1 MLSPTDP
8 LFTLHI
14 SNELD
19 KTQAIP
25 TRNSIGFKKISGGSS
40 VTGVCFVRE
49 PFCRRDGGW
58 RRRSERRTSGSS
70 ASNGDDSDDGS
81 SSSCSSSS
89 LQFRCSNLLIAN
101 SVKHQK
107 NDFTSFY
114 GAIHVSAGSN
124 SSLSGG
130 ILASC
135 HLDGTAKLW
144 DLSTRRCIVRDICHE
159 NRIGAGLALR
169 RVGNDS
175 SVNGFEDSR
184 HQFLYQ
190 TRDPMGTVTL
200 HDLNRP
206 ETKIVEL
213 HTHST
218 TFCAM
223 APCQGRFVNNF
234 GIGHSQSSASS
245 EAQHLVAL
253 PNESQSTAE
262 VRDLRINPG
271 KSPAWKVTIGED
283 YKGWQGYSAKSR
295 YYGMVTSLALCLQE
309 PSQRI
314 VLGCGMEDGS
324 IFFHDLGGIGR
335 GREPWW
341 IGHGKET
348 TIVNNDYPGQNTKL
362 QSDKFDGMTHAESR
376 FVCRAKVAKDPV
388 LCLDLISSRCKRQAN
403 NYETATNMASLLAV
417 SGCAGDA
424 DAMAELPNQD
434 QGTITTIK
442 VDLANENLSD
452 HRGPEEM
459 KANIRKRTQT
469 CSLSSGGR
477 VGVSTCR
484 FRPDGR
490 IFGVGGWDHRLR
502 IFGRTSSKPLAVLH
516 GHDENVVALDW
527 APNSAVSGLVATGAA
542 DGRICVYR
550 IFPHSLR
557 EI

>member
-8 LFTLHI
+8 LFTLHT
-14 SNELD
+14 SNYLD
-19 KTQAIP
+19 KAQAIP
-25 TRNSIGFKKISGGSS
+25 TSNTNSVETLSCGSS

-58 RRRSERRTSGSS
+58 RHLNKFRLSRSSEVD
-70 ASNGDDSDDGS
+70 SNSDDSDDD

-89 LQFRCSNLLIAN
+89 LNFQCSNLLLGRNA
-101 SVKHQK
+101 KHDT
-107 NDFTSFY
+107 NDDTSLY
-114 GAIHVSAGSN
+114 EATHISAGSN

-144 DLSTRRCIVRDICHE
+144 DLSTRRCIVRDICHK
-159 NRIGAGLALR
+159 NRTGAGLALR
-169 RVGNDS
+169 RLGNQS
-175 SVNGFEDSR
+175 SVEAFEDMR

-206 ETKIVEL
+206 ETHIVEL

-223 APCQGRFVNNF
+223 APCQGELRNKDVEC
-234 GIGHSQSSASS
+234 SQAPASP

-253 PNESQSTAE
+253 PNEARSTVE
-262 VRDLRINPG
+262 VRDLRCDPG

-283 YKGWQGYSAKSR
+283 YEGWQWYTAKSR
-295 YYGMVTSLALCLQE
+295 HYGMVTSLALCLQE
-309 PSQRI
+309 TSQRI

-324 IFFHDLGGIGR
+324 ILFHDLSGIGR

-341 IGHGKET
+341 IGHEKET
-348 TIVNNDYPGQNTKL
+348 TIVDNDFYAAQSINQ
-362 QSDKFDGMTHAESR
+362 QSDKSDSESR
-376 FVCRAKVAKDPV
+376 FMCRVKVAKDPV
-388 LCLDLISSRCKRQAN
+388 LCLDLVSSRCNRQTRN
-403 NYETATNMASLLAV
+403 NEAVARMGSLVAV

-434 QGTITTIK
+434 QGTITAVK
-442 VDLANENLSD
+442 VELANENPSD
-452 HRGPEEM
+452 RRGPHEM
-459 KANIRKRTQT
+459 KAKVRKRTKT
-469 CSLSSGGR
+469 CSLESGGK

-516 GHDENVVALDW
+516 GHNENVVALDW
-527 APNSAVSGLVATGAA
+527 AQNSAVSGLVATGAA
-542 DGRICVYR
+542 DGRICLYR
-550 IFPHSLR
+550 IFPHSL
-557 EI
+557 

>member
-8 LFTLHI
+8 LFTLHT
-14 SNELD
+14 SNYLD
-19 KTQAIP
+19 KAQAIP
-25 TRNSIGFKKISGGSS
+25 APSGGSS
-40 VTGVCFVRE
+40 VTGVCFVRD
-49 PFCRRDGGW
+49 PLCRRDGGW
-58 RRRSERRTSGSS
+58 RHRNKFRSSGSS
-70 ASNGDDSDDGS
+70 KIDSNSDDSDNDNL
-81 SSSCSSSS
+81 SCSSSS
-89 LQFRCSNLLIAN
+89 LTFQCSNFLLGRNAN
-101 SVKHQK
+101 HDK
-107 NDFTSFY
+107 NDDTSLY
-114 GAIHVSAGSN
+114 EATHISAGSN

-144 DLSTRRCIVRDICHE
+144 DLSTRRCIVRDICHK
-159 NRIGAGLALR
+159 NRSGAGLALR
-169 RVGNDS
+169 RLGNARS
-175 SVNGFEDSR
+175 AEGFEDTR

-206 ETKIVEL
+206 ETHIVEL
-213 HTHST
+213 YTHST
-218 TFCAM
+218 TFCTI
-223 APCQGRFVNNF
+223 APCQGGYGNNDVEW
-234 GIGHSQSSASS
+234 SQTPESP
-245 EAQHLVAL
+245 EAHHLVAL
-253 PNESQSTAE
+253 PNEAQSTVE
-262 VRDLRINPG
+262 VRDLRCDPG

-283 YKGWQGYSAKSR
+283 YKGWQSYTAKSR

-324 IFFHDLGGIGR
+324 ILFHDLGGSGR

-341 IGHGKET
+341 IGHEKET
-348 TIVNNDYPGQNTKL
+348 KIVDNDLYPA
-362 QSDKFDGMTHAESR
+362 QSINQQLGNFDGMTHTESR
-376 FVCRAKVAKDPV
+376 FMCRAKVADDPV
-388 LCLDLISSRCKRQAN
+388 LCLDLVSSRCNRQICN
-403 NYETATNMASLLAV
+403 NETVTRTGSLVAV

-424 DAMAELPNQD
+424 DTMVPLPNQD
-434 QGTITTIK
+434 QGTVTTIK
-442 VDLANENLSD
+442 VELANENPSD
-452 HRGPEEM
+452 RQGADEM
-459 KANIRKRTQT
+459 KATVRKRTKT
-469 CSLSSGGR
+469 CSLSSGGK

-516 GHDENVVALDW
+516 GHNENVVALDW
-527 APNSAVSGLVATGAA
+527 AQNSAVSGLVATGAA

-557 EI
+557 DTG